1 MTESDTFE
9 MAPFVEKAS
18 RLELIV
24 RWLYGI
30 IIGILFYLWGI
41 YVSVL
46 EVLQFWHILIFGRRG
61 ARLYRS
67 TRRYLAASTYVSA
80 YLLYL
85 TDDRPELTPDFLVFF
100 KKAPIQAQA
109 SVSGNRYCVS
119 CGAPI
124 QQNVKFCGTCGAN
137 QP

>member
-1 MTESDTFE
+1 MTASDAFE

-30 IIGILFYLWGI
+30 IIGGFSLPFPHF
-41 YVSVL
+41 
-46 EVLQFWHILIFGRRG
+46 LQFWHILIFGRRG
-61 ARLYRS
+61 ERLYRS
-67 TRRYLAASTYVSA
+67 TRRYLAASTHVAA

-85 TDDRPELTPDFLVFF
+85 TEDRPELTPDFLVFF
-100 KKAPIQAQA
+100 KKTPIQAQA
-109 SVSGNRYCVS
+109 SVSGNIYCVS

-124 QQNVKFCGTCGAN
+124 QPNAKFCGTCGAQ